1 MRRKL
6 RDEGQDITQCI
17 LFWKIDQFLF
27 CSFGGF
33 GQYLIGIHKIILD
46 GFFYKENT
54 VLTTADENL
63 KNVGFAF
70 TELSIA
76 DYDSIRSSSD
86 CRFK

>member
-1 MRRKL
+1 M
-6 RDEGQDITQCI
+6 D
-17 LFWKIDQFLF
+17 
-27 CSFGGF
+27 
-33 GQYLIGIHKIILD
+33 
-46 GFFYKENT
+46 FFYKENT

-76 DYDSIRSSSD
+76 DYDGIRSSSD

>member
-1 MRRKL
+1 MLQRIFDGFFTNGGPVVSGEVTEHL
-6 RDEGQDITQCI
+6 RSCHRVSLMD
-17 LFWKIDQFLF
+17 
-27 CSFGGF
+27 
-33 GQYLIGIHKIILD
+33 
-46 GFFYKENT
+46 FFYKENT

-76 DYDSIRSSSD
+76 DYDGIRSSSD